1 MARTTTAEARIHRP
15 EDRLGGDL
23 DADADTQLVD
33 AVGRGLRV
41 PRSDPADSFVLHAPL
56 ELTARTALLPY
67 VRPEHR
73 GTARAWLVALA
84 REFQASGPP
93 ANDPDPSEYDSIRH
107 AATRLVA
114 AIDAGDLDEVDPA
127 ARWLGRMASAPELRD
142 LLADAVVHRLGA
154 AAHAS
159 IFLYL
164 LPRVAARGEISGELL
179 RGLARELARQPD
191 WRLRWVDD
199 RPPAPSSS
207 PAALF
212 DALASTPRIG
222 APANTF
228 IYPLMSYVDEHGIA
242 ARLLRGV
249 TGGTALA
256 SSGAAVRRAA
266 AWSMLTEPD
275 DHAPYGWTHCLTL
288 PQAVLGVAGALPD
301 PSVAV
306 AIAAT
311 YVVGFR
317 SALAV
322 NPLEPM
328 VPPDPHRPLLEALN
342 AGPRIAAAAAWHA
355 PSASRGAVRTELATQ
370 ASIRRDAHLV
380 KYTLACFDA
389 AEADPAHEHLFL
401 AAAASL
407 HGWWAQTGGPED
419 PLAA

>member
-1 MARTTTAEARIHRP
+1 MGTTTTESRIEPPVDPLRRH
-15 EDRLGGDL
+15 L
-23 DADADTQLVD
+23 DTGADTELVA
-33 AVGRGLRV
+33 AVAEVLRV

-67 VRPEHR
+67 LRPEHR
-73 GTARAWLVALA
+73 RTARSSLVALA
-84 REFQASGPP
+84 GEFEASGPP
-93 ANDPDPSEYDSIRH
+93 VDDPDPSQYTSIRD
-107 AATRLVA
+107 AAARLVG
-114 AIDAGDLDEVDPA
+114 AIDAGDLDEVDTA
-127 ARWLGRMASAPELRD
+127 ARWLGRTASASELRD
-142 LLADAVVHRLGA
+142 LLANSVIRRLAA
-154 AAHAS
+154 AAHAP

-191 WRLRWVDD
+191 WRLRWIDD
-199 RPPAPSSS
+199 RPATPLSS

-222 APANTF
+222 APADTF

-242 ARLLRGV
+242 ARLVGTITV
-249 TGGTALA
+249 ATALA
-256 SSGAAVRRAA
+256 ASGAAVRRAA

-311 YVVGFR
+311 YVIGFR

-322 NPLEPM
+322 NPLKPM
-328 VPPDPHRPLLEALN
+328 VPPDPGRSLLEALN
-342 AGPRIAAAAAWHA
+342 AGPRIAAGAAWHA
-355 PSASRGAVRTELATQ
+355 APSTRGAVRAELAAQ

-389 AEADPAHEHLFL
+389 AEADPTHEHLFL

-407 HGWWAQTGGPED
+407 VGWWTQTAGPED
-419 PLAA
+419 PLPA